1 MWESG
6 LPFVMLGAIA
16 LFFVLALAVLIILW
30 IALPFS
36 LFGVKG
42 LLREI
47 LEEQKRCGVFMK
59 EVKREL
65 EKRDEK
71 GGPEE
76 RGG

>member
-16 LFFVLALAVLIILW
+16 LFFVLALAVLIVLW

-59 EVKREL
+59 EVRREL